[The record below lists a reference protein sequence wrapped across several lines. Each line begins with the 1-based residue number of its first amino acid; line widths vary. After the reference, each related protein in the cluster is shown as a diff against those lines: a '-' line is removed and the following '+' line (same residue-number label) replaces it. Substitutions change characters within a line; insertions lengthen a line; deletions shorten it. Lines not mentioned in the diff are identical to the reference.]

1 MKQKKLLMLIAM
13 VLVVVLCASVLT
25 ACKKDKDKDKDKDS
39 KVYTY
44 RMGPADLPTSWNY
57 HTYQS
62 NSSTYIL
69 DYASDSLYTFDYNDD
84 LSGYKIV
91 PSMAAGDPKDVT
103 AEYVGKY
110 GINEGMKN
118 KVYAIPLKTNLKFD
132 NGEVINANTFVE
144 SMKLLLDPTAKNFR
158 ADNTYKSGDLKIF
171 NAEQYVKQNSYGTG
185 DSFFVANKLDPKKVK
200 ETYIPVDQFTEDKD
214 GYLMHDGKNV
224 VLDINNGGDWGDS
237 LAKYADK
244 LITGYETDEATGRYK
259 IFDKDGKW
267 ILTRSPEK
275 DAEVKDF
282 LFYDLDGNKL
292 PQRYVN
298 EAGTAW
304 VYLDKDGKIVEAWA
318 GCKPKSLSSCY
329 DPLVAAANDFG
340 VLKLTKALLKNL
352 QDCIAMLHGFKSVE
366 EYAAPKG
373 EYADLLVKYY
383 NKLNTEE
390 NAKALKEA
398 WDKLTDEDKAEL
410 VSVKYKVYDA
420 EKKIWTDKTGVKNAD
435 EYVEYNVYVTADNYA
450 TADSQPNDYAYV
462 EFEEMVFYG
471 TYYSS
476 LDFKEVGFFAKDE
489 NTLCVVLKNAME
501 DNFYLR
507 YELCTS
513 FFLVN
518 PTLYKNCITNSGG
531 VYNNKYGTSVD
542 TFVGYG
548 PYKLTQYVADS
559 TIVLEKNPLWHGFSA
574 DEYKKGTYQTDRVVY
589 TLVKDDALRLEMFL
603 KGELDSYGLQ
613 AKDMSDYI
621 TSDYIYYTDSEST
634 WYLAMNPDFNNLKTL
649 QESATSATGKK
660 VVKTVLSIQ
669 EFRQALSYSLDRE
682 QFNLRLSPTSGIA
695 KALLSAMIVADP
707 ESGRTYRSLD
717 EAKDA
722 ILEFWG
728 LSDHW
733 GEGKEYATRDEAIA
747 SITGYDP
754 AGAKNLFNVAY
765 DKAVEAGM
773 LKKGDDNWVVQ
784 IVIGIPVTAN
794 FYTDGAEFLS
804 TNWKNAVKG
813 TAFEGHLEFINSQ
826 ELGGTTFGE
835 YLRNGSVDLLFGVGY
850 GGSMFNPYSMMD
862 CFTGSLQYDKFT
874 DMKTKTM
881 DVTYDFGEGKKTY
894 RASLYEWVSECLQGE
909 KIKAYVVDA
918 EGNKTSE
925 FIEVSA
931 GSSDPAARRIAI
943 LARAET
949 EIMRLSNIFPVQTD
963 STAALKGMRINYK
976 TEDYVVGMG
985 RGGIQYYTYS
995 MSDAEFAD
1003 YVKKQGGVLNYK

>member
-25 ACKKDKDKDKDKDS
+25 ACKKDKDKGNKDA

-69 DYASDSLYTFDYNDD
+69 DYASDALYTFDYNDD

-91 PSMAAGDPKDVT
+91 PSMAAGDPVDVT

-110 GINEGMKN
+110 GITESMKN

-132 NGEVINANTFVE
+132 NGDVINANTFVE

-171 NAEQYVKQNSYGTG
+171 NAEQYVKQNTYGTG
-185 DSFFVANKLDPKKVK
+185 ESFFVANGLNPNKVK
-200 ETYIPVDQFTEDKD
+200 ETYIPVDKFDYDED
-214 GYLMHDGKNV
+214 GYLMHNGKNV
-224 VLDINNGGDWGDS
+224 VLDINNGDNWGSS
-237 LAKYADK
+237 LSQNADDMV
-244 LITGYETDEATGRYK
+244 TGYETDEATGRYK

-267 ILTRSPEK
+267 ILTRSIEK

-298 EAGTAW
+298 EAGNAW
-304 VYLDKDGKIVEAWA
+304 VYLDKNGNIVEAWA

-329 DPLVAAANDFG
+329 DPIVAAANEFG
-340 VLKLTKALLKNL
+340 VVKLTKSLLKNL
-352 QDCIAMLHGFKSVE
+352 QDCIAMNHGYSSVE

-373 EYADLLVKYY
+373 EYAELLVKYY
-383 NKLNTEE
+383 VALNTEK
-390 NAKALKEA
+390 NAKSLKEA
-398 WDKLTDEDKAEL
+398 WDKLTDEDKAKL
-410 VSVKYKVYDA
+410 VSVEYKVYDA

-471 TYYSS
+471 MYYGS
-476 LDFKEVGFFAKDE
+476 LEFSEVGFFAKDD

-518 PTLYKNCITNSGG
+518 PALYKQCITNSGG

-574 DEYKKGTYQTDRVVY
+574 DEYKAGTYQTDRVVY

-621 TSDYIYYTDSEST
+621 ASDYIYYTDSEST

-649 QESATSATGKK
+649 QETAKSETGKK

-695 KALLSAMIVADP
+695 KGLLSAMIVADP

-733 GEGKEYATRDEAIA
+733 GEGKEYATRDDAIA

-754 AGAKNLFNVAY
+754 AGAKTLFRTAY
-765 DKAVEAGM
+765 SKAVKEGM
-773 LKKGDDNWVVQ
+773 LTEGDDNWVVQ
-784 IVIGIPVTAN
+784 IVIGIPVTAD
-794 FYTDGAEFLS
+794 FYTDGAEFLA
-804 TNWKNAVKG
+804 TNWKNAVKD
-813 TAFEGHLEFINSQ
+813 TPFEGHLEFVNSQ

-835 YLRNGSVDLLFGVGY
+835 YLRNGQVDLLFGVGY
-850 GGSMFNPYSMMD
+850 AGSMFNPYSMMD
-862 CFTGSLQYDKFT
+862 CFTGSLQYDVFT
-874 DMKTKTM
+874 DKKTKMM

-894 RASLYEWVSECLQGE
+894 RASLYDWVSECLQGN

-918 EGNKTSE
+918 EGNTGKE
-925 FIEVSA
+925 YIEISA

>member
-25 ACKKDKDKDKDKDS
+25 ACKKDKDKDNKDS

-110 GINEGMKN
+110 GITAEMKN

-185 DSFFVANKLDPKKVK
+185 ESFFVANNLNPNKVK
-200 ETYIPVDQFTEDKD
+200 ETYIPVDQFTYEA

-224 VLDINNGGDWGDS
+224 VLDITNGGDWGGS
-237 LAKYADK
+237 LAEYADR
-244 LITGYETDEATGRYK
+244 LVTGYETDEATGRYK

-267 ILTRSPEK
+267 ILTRSIEK

-340 VLKLTKALLKNL
+340 VLKLTKDLLKNL
-352 QDCIAMLHGFKSVE
+352 QDCIAMIHGFSSVE

-373 EYADLLVKYY
+373 EYADLLLKYY
-383 NKLNTEE
+383 NQLNTEE
-390 NAKALKEA
+390 NAKMLKEA
-398 WDKLTDEDKAEL
+398 WGKLTDEDKAEL

-420 EKKIWTDKTGVKNAD
+420 EKETWTDKTGVNNAD
-435 EYVEYNVYVTADNYA
+435 EYVEYKIYLAADNYA
-450 TADSQPNDYAYV
+450 TEDSQPNDYAYI

-518 PTLYKNCITNSGG
+518 PTLYKKCITNSGG

-634 WYLAMNPDFNNLKTL
+634 WYLAMNPDFNKLKTL

-754 AGAKNLFNVAY
+754 AGAKKLFNAAY

-773 LKKGDDNWVVQ
+773 LAQDDDNWVVQ

-794 FYTDGAEFLS
+794 FYTDGAEFLK

-826 ELGGTTFGE
+826 ELGSTTFGE

-894 RASLYEWVSECLQGE
+894 RASLYDWVSECLQGE

-931 GSSDPAARRIAI
+931 GSSDPAERRIAI

-963 STAALKGMRINYK
+963 STASLRGMRINYK
-976 TEDYVVGMG
+976 TEEYVVGMG

>member
-25 ACKKDKDKDKDKDS
+25 ACKKDKDKGNGNNDA
-39 KVYTY
+39 KVYSY

-69 DYASDSLYTFDYNDD
+69 EYASDALYTFDYNDD

-91 PSMAAGDPKDVT
+91 PSMAAGDPVDVT

-110 GINEGMKN
+110 GITEGMKN

-144 SMKLLLDPTAKNFR
+144 SMKLLLDPKAKNFR

-171 NAEQYVKQNSYGTG
+171 NAEQYVKQNTYAYFEFVSSAMGADEYVKPSDFTTTEEGYFKTGNNDIWININDGGNWGNELSKYAAYNYFFEYTLTEDGFMQYADAKGNVIVLRKDVIVDEKPVAEYYLASDKTTKVYRNDEGAFFTDEDCTKPLEGAEELSAVGTNG
-185 DSFFVANKLDPKKVK
+185 QYDVLAKAA
-200 ETYIPVDQFTEDKD
+200 DKD
-214 GYLMHDGKNV
+214 GYVRLN
-224 VLDINNGGDWGDS
+224 
-237 LAKYADK
+237 
-244 LITGYETDEATGRYK
+244 AT
-259 IFDKDGKW
+259 
-267 ILTRSPEK
+267 
-275 DAEVKDF
+275 
-282 LFYDLDGNKL
+282 
-292 PQRYVN
+292 
-298 EAGTAW
+298 
-304 VYLDKDGKIVEAWA
+304 
-318 GCKPKSLSSCY
+318 
-329 DPLVAAANDFG
+329 
-340 VLKLTKALLKNL
+340 LLKAV
-352 QDCIAMLHGFKSVE
+352 QDCIAILHRYANVE
-366 EYAAPKG
+366 AYAAKAG
-373 EYADLLVKYY
+373 E
-383 NKLNTEE
+383 
-390 NAKALKEA
+390 
-398 WDKLTDEDKAEL
+398 
-410 VSVKYKVYDA
+410 
-420 EKKIWTDKTGVKNAD
+420 
-435 EYVEYNVYVTADNYA
+435 
-450 TADSQPNDYAYV
+450 YAYV
-462 EFEEMVFYG
+462 EFEEMAKLG
-471 TYYSS
+471 RILESM
-476 LDFKEVGFFAKDE
+476 DFEDVGFFAKDD

-518 PTLYKNCITNSGG
+518 PALYKQCITNSGG

-574 DEYKKGTYQTDRVVY
+574 DEYKAGTYQTDRVVY

-613 AKDMSDYI
+613 EKDMSDYI
-621 TSDYIYYTDSEST
+621 ASDYIYYTDSEST

-649 QESATSATGKK
+649 QETAKSETGKK

-695 KALLSAMIVADP
+695 KGLLSAMIVADP

-733 GEGKEYATRDEAIA
+733 GEGKEYATRDDAIA

-754 AGAKNLFNVAY
+754 AGAKTLFRTAY
-765 DKAVEAGM
+765 SKAVKGGM
-773 LKKGDDNWVVQ
+773 LIEGDDNWIVQ

-794 FYTDGAEFLS
+794 FYTDGAEFLA
-804 TNWKNAVKG
+804 TNWNNAVKD
-813 TAFEGHLEFINSQ
+813 TPFEGHLEFVNSQ

-835 YLRNGSVDLLFGVGY
+835 YLRNGQVDLLFGVGY
-850 GGSMFNPYSMMD
+850 AGSMFNPYSMMD
-862 CFTGSLQYDKFT
+862 CFTGSLQYDVFT
-874 DMKTKTM
+874 DKTTKMM
-881 DVTYDFGEGKKTY
+881 DVTYDFGEGTKTY
-894 RASLYEWVSECLQGE
+894 RASLYDWVSECLQGN

-918 EGNKTSE
+918 EGNTGKE
-925 FIEVSA
+925 YIEISA
-931 GSSDPAARRIAI
+931 GSSDPAERRIAI

-976 TEDYVVGMG
+976 TEDYVVGME